1 KNQKISK
8 YNQKEFLNLLHNIAN
23 REGTLAGEPFT
34 RSRRARGEVDP
45 TFDLLQRHN
54 FSITPAR
61 FSSLSSAD
69 RSARSAS
76 PPRKN
81 R

>member
-1 KNQKISK
+1 Q
-8 YNQKEFLNLLHNIAN
+8 
-23 REGTLAGEPFT
+23 EGTLAGEPFT
-34 RSRRARGEVDP
+34 RSRRAHGEVDP

-54 FSITPAR
+54 FSITPMR

-69 RSARSAS
+69 RSSRSVS
-76 PPRKN
+76 PPRRK

>member
-1 KNQKISK
+1 MC
-8 YNQKEFLNLLHNIAN
+8 HNIADL
-23 REGTLAGEPFT
+23 EGTLAGEPFT
-34 RSRRARGEVDP
+34 RSRRAHGEVDP
-45 TFDLLQRHN
+45 TFDLLQRNN
-54 FSITPAR
+54 FSITPAC
-61 FSSLSSAD
+61 FSSLSSVD

>member
-1 KNQKISK
+1 
-8 YNQKEFLNLLHNIAN
+8 L
-23 REGTLAGEPFT
+23 EGTLAGEPFT
-34 RSRRARGEVDP
+34 HSRRAHGEVDP

-54 FSITPAR
+54 FSVTLAC
-61 FSSLSSAD
+61 FSTLSSAD